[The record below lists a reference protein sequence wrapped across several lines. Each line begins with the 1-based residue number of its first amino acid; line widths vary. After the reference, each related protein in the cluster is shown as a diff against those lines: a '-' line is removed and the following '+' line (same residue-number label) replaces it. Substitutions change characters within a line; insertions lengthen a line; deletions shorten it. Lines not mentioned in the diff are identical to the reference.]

1 MAVHATTGIVTFLL
15 TDIEGSTRLWEEEP
29 ARMPE
34 ALSRHDALVR
44 AAVAVHR
51 GTIVKMAGDGVHAAF
66 DDPLDAVAATLEFQQ
81 ALEDPG
87 ATNGIRFRVRCG
99 LHAGV
104 AEGRDNDYF
113 GSTVNRA
120 ARIMG
125 AAHGGQVLLSQVM
138 AELVGDRLPAGASL
152 RDLGSI
158 RLRSLAHPEHLHQL
172 VHPQL
177 RRDFPPLRSLEIA
190 PNNLPQQFTS
200 FIGRERE
207 RAEALRLLSGPRLL
221 TLTGPGG
228 IGKTRL
234 SLQVAADVMDAYPD
248 GTWFVDLS
256 PVTDAALVPQTVA
269 RVLGVQEV
277 KDTPLVQTLC
287 AHLAPRRL
295 LVVLDNC
302 EHLVDACATLLGA
315 LLHAAPGA
323 RFLATSREPLNIVG
337 EQAYPLR
344 PLSLPDPAAGGEGIA
359 RSEAIRL
366 FVERARLQR
375 PDFALTDRQA
385 PAVVRICM
393 RLDGIPLAL
402 ELAAARIGT
411 LPVGK
416 IAERLDDRFRLLS
429 GGAVTGLPRQ
439 QTLRAMV
446 DWSFDLLSEAEK
458 SLFARLSVFSG
469 GFTLE
474 AAENIC
480 ATGAIG
486 ATERGDVLDRL
497 SSLVSKSLVTFDADA
512 DRYRMLETIGEY
524 ARGKLEESGDAPMIR
539 RRHRDAYAALAR
551 EAESTLAGGTQ
562 QAHWLSRLEAEH
574 DNLRAALSYSLGGP
588 EGAKTALAMC
598 GELYLFWVHRGHHR
612 EGYRWCETTIALN
625 ADHAASA
632 AGAKALLGAGTLATY
647 VGDQVAAQASLERA
661 LAMSRELR
669 DRALEARALNNL
681 ATAAFNRRNFAEAQ
695 ALLEDA
701 VIVNRELGNQTHE
714 IINLVNLGNAAN
726 SLGNFAQ
733 AAAPLERALALSRA
747 MGMRVLESDVL
758 GHLAMQAQ
766 YRGDYVTA
774 QAQGEEALAIDREM
788 GVRSHEAQKLL
799 RLAEIGIVR
808 GDAKGARA
816 RLVEALTLNRDLGS
830 VAGIADALDLV
841 ATIAVGQGEHRHGA
855 IFAGVADLLRT
866 RSGNAVLPVDQPG
879 HDACRSRCREALGP
893 LACEEAFA
901 AGRAMATDDAVGEAL
916 RFLGAGQS
924 GIVPN
929 PGGAS

>member
-15 TDIEGSTRLWEEEP
+15 SDIEGSTRLWEDEP
-29 ARMPE
+29 ERMPE
-34 ALSRHDALVR
+34 ALAQHDALAR
-44 AAVAVHR
+44 AAVAAHR

-66 DDPLDAVAATLEFQQ
+66 DDPLDAIAATLDFQR
-81 ALEDPG
+81 ALADPA
-87 ATNGIRFRVRCG
+87 ATNGIRFGVRCG

-125 AAHGGQVLLSQVM
+125 AAHGGQVLVSQAV
-138 AELVGDRLPAGASL
+138 AELVHDRLPAGATL
-152 RDLGSI
+152 RDLGSV
-158 RLRSLAHPEHLHQL
+158 RLRSVAHPEHIHQL
-172 VHPQL
+172 VHPEL
-177 RRDFPPLRSLEIA
+177 RHDFPALRSLEA
-190 PNNLPQQFTS
+190 TPNNLPQQFTS
-200 FIGRERE
+200 FVGRERE
-207 RAEALRLLSGPRLL
+207 RGEALRLLSGPRLL

-248 GTWFVDLS
+248 GTWFVDLA
-256 PVTDAALVPQTVA
+256 PVMDPALVPQTVA
-269 RVLGVQEV
+269 RVLGVQEL
-277 KDTPLVQTLC
+277 KDTPLLQTLC
-287 AHLAPRRL
+287 AHFAPRRAL
-295 LVVLDNC
+295 LVLDNC
-302 EHLVDACATLLGA
+302 EHLVAACAALLGA
-315 LLHAAPGA
+315 LLQTAPGA

-337 EQAYPLR
+337 EQTYPLR
-344 PLSLPDPAAGGEGIA
+344 PLSLPDPGAGTAAIA

-366 FVERARLQR
+366 FIERARLQR
-375 PDFALTDRQA
+375 PDFRLTDRLA
-385 PAVVRICM
+385 PSVVRICT

-446 DWSFDLLSEAEK
+446 DWSFDLLSDAEK
-458 SLFARLSVFSG
+458 ALFARLSVFAG

-474 AAENIC
+474 AAESVC
-480 ATGAIG
+480 ATDAIG
-486 ATERGDVLDRL
+486 RGDVLEWL
-497 SSLVSKSLVTFDADA
+497 ASLVQKSLVTFDAEA

-524 ARGKLEESGDAPMIR
+524 ARARLEESGEAAMIR
-539 RRHRDAYAALAR
+539 RRHRDAYAAMAS
-551 EAESTLAGGTQ
+551 EAEPTLAGGAQ
-562 QAHWLSRLEAEH
+562 QAHWLSRLEEEH
-574 DNLRAALSYSLGGP
+574 DNLRAALSFSLAEP
-588 EGAKTALAMC
+588 EGTETALAMC
-598 GELYLFWVHRGHHR
+598 GALYLFWVHRGHHR
-612 EGYRWCETTIALN
+612 EGYRWCKAAIARN
-625 ADHAASA
+625 SEGAATAS
-632 AGAKALLGAGTLATY
+632 GAKALLGAGTLATY
-647 VGDQVAAQASLERA
+647 VGDQAAAQVALEQA
-661 LAMSRELR
+661 LAMSRTMR
-669 DRALEARALNNL
+669 DRTLEARALNNL

-701 VIVNRELGNQTHE
+701 VIVNRELGNQLHE

-726 SLGNFAQ
+726 SLGHFAQ
-733 AAAPLERALALSRA
+733 AAAPLERALDLSRA

-799 RLAEIGIVR
+799 RLAEIGFVR
-808 GDAKGARA
+808 GDAAAARA

-830 VAGIADALDLV
+830 VAGFADTLDL
-841 ATIAVGQGEHRHGA
+841 AAKIAVAEGRHRQGA
-855 IFAGVADLLRT
+855 IFAGVADLLRA
-866 RSGNAVLPVDQPG
+866 RSGNAVLPVDQPS
-879 HDACRSRCREALGP
+879 HDACRSRCREALGT
-893 LACEEAFA
+893 AECEAAFA
-901 AGRAMATDDAVGEAL
+901 TARATATDDAVAEAL
-916 RFLGAGQS
+916 RFLGAGES
-924 GIVPN
+924 ASIAPDAR
-929 PGGAS
+929 GAGE

>member
-1 MAVHATTGIVTFLL
+1 M
-15 TDIEGSTRLWEEEP
+15 
-29 ARMPE
+29 
-34 ALSRHDALVR
+34 
-44 AAVAVHR
+44 
-51 GTIVKMAGDGVHAAF
+51 
-66 DDPLDAVAATLEFQQ
+66 
-81 ALEDPG
+81 
-87 ATNGIRFRVRCG
+87 RCG

-120 ARIMG
+120 ARIMS
-125 AAHGGQVLLSQVM
+125 AAHGGQVLLSQAV
-138 AELVGDRLPAGASL
+138 AELVHDRLPVGASL

-177 RRDFPPLRSLEIA
+177 RHDFPALRSLEIT

-200 FIGRERE
+200 FVGRERE

-256 PVTDAALVPQTVA
+256 LVTDAALVPQTVA
-269 RVLGVQEV
+269 RVLGVQELRNV
-277 KDTPLVQTLC
+277 PLLETLC

-295 LVVLDNC
+295 LLVLDNC
-302 EHLVDACATLLGA
+302 EHLVDACAALLGA

-323 RFLATSREPLNIVG
+323 RFLATSREPLSIVG
-337 EQAYPLR
+337 EQTYPLR
-344 PLSLPDPAAGGEGIA
+344 PLSLPDPAAGTEGIA

-385 PAVVRICM
+385 PAVVRICT

-429 GGAVTGLPRQ
+429 GGAATGLPRQ

-446 DWSFDLLSEAEK
+446 DWSFDLLSDAEK
-458 SLFARLSVFSG
+458 SLFARLSVFAG

-474 AAENIC
+474 VAEKVC
-480 ATGAIG
+480 ATGMAVQS
-486 ATERGDVLDRL
+486 DVLDRL
-497 SSLVSKSLVTFDADA
+497 SSLVQKSLVTFDADA

-524 ARGKLEESGDAPMIR
+524 ARGRLEESGEAPMVR
-539 RRHRDAYAALAR
+539 RGHRDAYAAMAS
-551 EAESTLAGGTQ
+551 EAEPTLAGGAQ
-562 QAHWLSRLEAEH
+562 QAQWLSRLEAEH
-574 DNLRAALSYSLGGP
+574 DNLRAALAFSLAEP
-588 EGAKTALAMC
+588 EGAETALGMC
-598 GELYLFWVHRGHHR
+598 GALYLFWVHRGHHR
-612 EGYRWCETTIALN
+612 EGYRWCEATIALN
-625 ADHAASA
+625 ADRGATA

-669 DRALEARALNNL
+669 DRTLEARALNNL

-701 VIVNRELGNQTHE
+701 VIVNRELGNRTHE

-733 AAAPLERALALSRA
+733 AAAPLERALTLSRA

-808 GDAKGARA
+808 GDSKGARA

-830 VAGIADALDLV
+830 VAGIADALDLA
-841 ATIAVGQGEHRHGA
+841 ATLAVGEGRHQQGA
-855 IFAGVADLLRT
+855 TFAGVADLLRA
-866 RSGNAVLPVDQPG
+866 RSGNAVLPVDQPS
-879 HDACRSRCREALGP
+879 HDACRTRCREALGAA
-893 LACEEAFA
+893 ACEAAFA
-901 AGRAMATDDAVGEAL
+901 AAGAMATDDAINEAL
-916 RFLGAGQS
+916 RFLGADGS
-924 GIVPN
+924 GTAAPT
-929 PGGAS
+929 SR

>member
-29 ARMPE
+29 GRMPE

-44 AAVAVHR
+44 GAVAAHR

-66 DDPLDAVAATLEFQQ
+66 DDPLDAIAATLEIQQ
-81 ALEDPG
+81 SLADPA
-87 ATNGIRFRVRCG
+87 ATGGIRFRVRCG

-120 ARIMG
+120 ARITG
-125 AAHGGQVLLSQVM
+125 AAHGGQVLLSQAV
-138 AELVGDRLPAGASL
+138 AELVHDRLPAGASL
-152 RDLGSI
+152 RDLGAV
-158 RLRSLAHPEHLHQL
+158 RLRSVAHPEHLHQL

-177 RRDFPPLRSLEIA
+177 RHEFPALRSLEVT
-190 PNNLPQQFTS
+190 PSNLPQQFTS

-207 RAEALRLLSGPRLL
+207 RAEALQLLSGPRLL

-234 SLQVAADVMDAYPD
+234 ALQVAADVMDAYPD

-256 PVTDAALVPQTVA
+256 SLTEAALVPQTAA
-269 RVLGVQEV
+269 RVLGVQEL
-277 KDTPLVQTLC
+277 KDMPLLQTLC

-295 LVVLDNC
+295 LLVLDNC
-302 EHLVDACATLLGA
+302 EHLVAACAALIGA
-315 LLHAAPGA
+315 LLQSAPGA
-323 RFLATSREPLNIVG
+323 RFLATSREPLGIVG
-337 EQAYPLR
+337 EQTYPLR
-344 PLSLPDPAAGGEGIA
+344 ALSLPDPAAGAQGIA
-359 RSEAIRL
+359 GSEAIRL

-385 PAVVRICM
+385 PAVVRICT

-446 DWSFDLLSEAEK
+446 DWSFDLLSGAEK
-458 SLFARLSVFSG
+458 SLFARLAVFAG

-474 AAENIC
+474 AAERVC
-480 ATGAIG
+480 AIG
-486 ATERGDVLDRL
+486 TIAQNDVLERL
-497 SSLVSKSLVTFDADA
+497 SGLVQKSLVTFNADA

-524 ARGKLEESGDAPMIR
+524 ARARLEESGEARMIR
-539 RRHRDAYAALAR
+539 HRHRDTYAALAG
-551 EAESTLAGGTQ
+551 EAEPALAGGPQ
-562 QAHWLSRLEAEH
+562 QAPWLARLEAEH
-574 DNLRAALSYSLGGP
+574 DNLRAALTCSLAEP
-588 EGAKTALAMC
+588 EGDEAALAMC
-598 GELYLFWVHRGHHR
+598 GALYLFWVHRGHHR
-612 EGYRWCETTIALN
+612 DGYGWCQAANARN
-625 ADHAASA
+625 ADRPATTAA
-632 AGAKALLGAGTLATY
+632 AKALLGAGTLATY
-647 VGDQVAAQASLERA
+647 VGDQAAAQGALEKA
-661 LAMSRELR
+661 LAMSRELH
-669 DRALEARALNNL
+669 DRTLEARALNNL

-695 ALLEDA
+695 ALLEEA
-701 VIVNRELGNQTHE
+701 VIVNRELGNRTHE

-799 RLAEIGIVR
+799 RLAEIAFVR
-808 GDAKGARA
+808 GHATTARA

-830 VAGIADALDLV
+830 VAGIADALDIA
-841 ATIAVGQGEHRHGA
+841 ATVAVGEGKHRQGA
-855 IFAGVADLLRT
+855 VFAAVADLLRGRT
-866 RSGNAVLPVDQPG
+866 GNAVLPVDQSS
-879 HDACRSRCREALGP
+879 HDTCRSRCREALG
-893 LACEEAFA
+893 AAECDAAFA
-901 AGRAMATDDAVGEAL
+901 AGRAMASDDAVNEAL
-916 RFLGAGQS
+916 LFLGS
-924 GIVPN
+924 R
-929 PGGAS
+929 S